1 MDERTRKNYI
11 RRQFAEKIQHYGL
24 ESFLTIGR
32 NRSLI
37 EGEKDADIVKRESIQ
52 VVEYGLSSWDDVR
65 KVFEKWESQG
75 IARILKDPE
84 LAAPEEPVLQMLKM
98 FDGTEIWWKKN
109 DPRLK
114 DSGEI

>member
-1 MDERTRKNYI
+1 
-11 RRQFAEKIQHYGL
+11 
-24 ESFLTIGR
+24 
-32 NRSLI
+32 
-37 EGEKDADIVKRESIQ
+37 
-52 VVEYGLSSWDDVR
+52 VR

-84 LAAPEEPVLQMLKM
+84 LAAPKEPVLQMLKM
-98 FDGTEIWWKKN
+98 FDGSEIWWKKN